1 MNVLVTG
8 ASGRIGANL
17 VAALAREGHSVRGAV
32 RPGSPRRA
40 KLEALVA
47 SLPVRHARASV
58 VEADLVDRDALERLV
73 ADGPGGEAIVHNG
86 VVFTADPA
94 LMVKGSLEATAA
106 LLEAARQQ
114 GCPRFVFV
122 SSASVYEGT
131 AYRPGDPVREEEAVP
146 DVLGGVYGACKLA
159 AEALCAAYH
168 RQHGLPALSIRLP
181 MVVAGQEFLTGGFLL
196 ETWLA
201 RTPDPDPSPEMSAWR
216 LALERA
222 WAEGARLVVPLNRD
236 GSAWKRHYLDVRD
249 AARAVALSL
258 TAPEA
263 PGRSYNVASVPV
275 RYDEAVTAL
284 SPLSGWQAARIPF
297 PLAEQQYR
305 YAFSLARA
313 AEFLGYI
320 PALTGPQMIT
330 DAWRHR
336 QGEEVPGLVAP

>member
-17 VAALAREGHSVRGAV
+17 VTALAREGHSVRAAV
-32 RPGSPRRA
+32 RPSSPRRA

-47 SLPVRHARASV
+47 SLPEGRAHVRVA
-58 VEADLVDRDALERLV
+58 EADLLDRDALERLV
-73 ADGPGGEAIVHNG
+73 ADGPKGEAIVHNA

-106 LLEAARQQ
+106 LLEAARRQ
-114 GCPRFVFV
+114 GSPRFVFV

-146 DVLGGVYGACKLA
+146 DVVGGVYGACKMA
-159 AEALCAAYH
+159 AESLCAAYH
-168 RQHGLPALSIRLP
+168 RQHGLPALSLRLP
-181 MVVAGQEFLTGGFLL
+181 MVVAGQEFLAGGFLL

-201 RTPDPDPSPEMSAWR
+201 RTPDPAPSPELSAWR
-216 LALERA
+216 SALERA
-222 WAEGARLVVPLNRD
+222 WVEGARLVVPINRD

-275 RYDEAVTAL
+275 RYDEAVAAL

-297 PLAEQQYR
+297 PEQQYR
-305 YAFSLARA
+305 YTFSLARA
-313 AEFLGYI
+313 AEFLGYV
-320 PALTGPQMIT
+320 PELTGPRMIT